1 MSGIELKEM
10 SEIEYQLSET
20 FLKIVKKDHEYG
32 IFLLEGE
39 DLIFFPA

>member
-1 MSGIELKEM
+1 MAEKEFDLP
-10 SEIEYQLSET
+10 ITLRR
-20 FLKIVKKDHEYG
+20 IVKEKREYG